1 MLADKI
7 SVPSFLIAV
16 LLLMIT
22 MHFSSSVKKRAK
34 ASEKKREREKEKLIP
49 KICWDFF
56 PLIILGRNLEKYPG
70 KINFLHLSE
79 YSNLNVKTNAII

>member
-34 ASEKKREREKEKLIP
+34 ASEKKRERERETDSQNLLG
-49 KICWDFF
+49 FF
-56 PLIILGRNLEKYPG
+56 PPNYFRKKPG
-70 KINFLHLSE
+70 KISW
-79 YSNLNVKTNAII
+79 